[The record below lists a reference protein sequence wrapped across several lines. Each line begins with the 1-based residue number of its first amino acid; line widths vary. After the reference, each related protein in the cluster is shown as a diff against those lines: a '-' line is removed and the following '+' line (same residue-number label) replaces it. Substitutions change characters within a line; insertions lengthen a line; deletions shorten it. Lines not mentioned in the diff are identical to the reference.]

1 MDQSYSSMG
10 PDAEIREPL
19 VELLVKQECGLC
31 EAAVAAAGE
40 VCAQFGLVPRVTD
53 ITEDEQMLAQF
64 AEELP
69 VLRIDGAVRDFWR
82 IDRTR
87 LSRLLAERTAVTGD
101 VGDQRGG

>member
-1 MDQSYSSMG
+1 MDQSCSSTG
-10 PDAEIREPL
+10 PEAEIRGPI
-19 VELLVKQECGLC
+19 VEVLVKQECGLC

-40 VCAQFGLVPRVTD
+40 VCAEFGLVPRITD
-53 ITEDEQMLAQF
+53 ISEDEQMLAQF

-87 LSRLLAERTAVTGD
+87 LGRLLADRTAP
-101 VGDQRGG
+101 Q

>member
-1 MDQSYSSMG
+1 MDQSHSSTG
-10 PDAEIREPL
+10 PEAEIREPL
-19 VELLVKQECGLC
+19 VEVLVKQECGLC
-31 EAAVAAAGE
+31 EAAVSAAGE
-40 VCAQFGLVPRVTD
+40 VCAEFGLVPRVTD

-87 LSRLLAERTAVTGD
+87 LGRLLAERTAP
-101 VGDQRGG
+101 Q